1 MENDEA
7 LVDNELELEELLL
20 ETDVGP
26 VEDVDVVLSGLE
38 VLVEELVVDV
48 TRFRPNA
55 AYPAT
60 TMIMIMT
67 TITPIIAPLLM
78 A

>member
-1 MENDEA
+1 VENDEA

-26 VEDVDVVLSGLE
+26 VEDVEVVLSVLE

-48 TRFRPNA
+48 ARFSPNA

-60 TMIMIMT
+60 TMIMI
-67 TITPIIAPLLM
+67 TITMTPIVAPLLI